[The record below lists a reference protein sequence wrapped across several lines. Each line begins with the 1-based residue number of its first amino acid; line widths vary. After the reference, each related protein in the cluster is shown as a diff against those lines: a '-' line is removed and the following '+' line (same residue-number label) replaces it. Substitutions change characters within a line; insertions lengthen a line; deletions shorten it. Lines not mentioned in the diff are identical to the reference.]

1 MDRKKYIFDL
11 FRQHRQELLQIGVAM
26 IGLFGSIVRG
36 DDSENSD
43 YDILV
48 EFAEGRRNYKSFNQL
63 CDFLE
68 KYIGENYDLV
78 TRQGLSSY
86 LRESILKEVEYV
98 NLTS

>member
-78 TRQGLSSY
+78 TRSLS
-86 LRESILKEVEYV
+86 ENSIKSEISDSL
-98 NLTS
+98 LDRD